1 MVLDLVLVPSGTL
14 LWLWT
19 TPSHNMDL
27 CLFNCGF
34 HKSPTIPCT
43 HQFHGAFA
51 RSIWIANA
59 SWIAKSFNPRPRR
72 FEAGRPVPYQI
83 LASDDEKVLGHL
95 KRLLVCKN
103 H

>member
-1 MVLDLVLVPSGTL
+1 MVLDLVLVPFFGFGQRQF
-14 LWLWT
+14 T
-19 TPSHNMDL
+19 TWIFACSTVVFTNHPLYLAHTNSM
-27 CLFNCGF
+27 
-34 HKSPTIPCT
+34 
-43 HQFHGAFA
+43 AFA

-59 SWIAKSFNPRPRR
+59 SCIAKSFNPRPRR